1 MATIPAPGVATV
13 RTLGLLRHSGKDH
26 VMHVSKF
33 RLAVGGALMAVSFSF
48 IGAGTAFAVQ
58 QHMFNA
64 RDDLNNALNEL
75 QAAVPDKGGHRETA
89 INLVN
94 QAIDQVNQG
103 IQFGA
108 Q

>member
-1 MATIPAPGVATV
+1 
-13 RTLGLLRHSGKDH
+13 
-26 VMHVSKF
+26 MHISKF
-33 RLAVGGALMAVSFSF
+33 RLAVGGALMAVSFSV
-48 IGAGTAFAVQ
+48 IGAGTAYAVQ
-58 QHMFNA
+58 THMFNA
-64 RDDLNNALNEL
+64 RDDLNSALNEL
-75 QAAVPDKGGHRETA
+75 QVAIPDKGGHRVTA